1 MEVLADFQLRLA
13 CKQAKKYWKFAEQ
26 KNWTVH
32 ISYNERSLRES
43 LGCGAIW
50 VERLKMMSRITQ
62 SFILSFMY
70 LMVSWYLEVIDKL
83 IDNIVSFL
91 NHKKNVK
98 TLGDKINVVVKTHPS
113 FFDEFSRETLF
124 FLNWWKYRRGLVFYK
139 GNFKDNPS
147 SFSNSKTQFSQ
158 TNMVLSFHL
167 SSWSA
172 SWVA

>member
-1 MEVLADFQLRLA
+1 MNGPFVSNPKQFGQVQNKVCVLNLFAFKDFLDFWTQYQQLNLQKTYNIRLTYI
-13 CKQAKKYWKFAEQ
+13 KSMYWKFAEQ
-26 KNWTVH
+26 KKAQCTAVN

-91 NHKKNVK
+91 NHKKKRENAWRQNQCCSQNPPF
-98 TLGDKINVVVKTHPS
+98 LFWRIFARNFI
-113 FFDEFSRETLF
+113 FFE
-124 FLNWWKYRRGLVFYK
+124 LV
-139 GNFKDNPS
+139 
-147 SFSNSKTQFSQ
+147 
-158 TNMVLSFHL
+158 
-167 SSWSA
+167 
-172 SWVA
+172 